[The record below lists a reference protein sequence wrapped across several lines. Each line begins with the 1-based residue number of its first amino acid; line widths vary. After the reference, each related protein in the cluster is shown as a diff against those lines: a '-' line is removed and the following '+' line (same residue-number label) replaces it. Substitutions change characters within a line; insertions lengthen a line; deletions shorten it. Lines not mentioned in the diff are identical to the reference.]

1 MATGSLAGNLPAAWL
16 FQTVF
21 DLSVLFVLLTA
32 KKPQGLAAQQ
42 RTVNLFAYLLQRGF
56 AQPEQ
61 FAV

>member
-56 AQPEQ
+56 A
-61 FAV
+61 